1 MKKIVISVILLSFFV
16 QAEKSYNKKNIERS
30 YTTKKVGNK
39 LSFITEKKSKFYKNK
54 HSSKFFNGKKSSID
68 ENQTKLFRDHIGGN
82 ESKALGYWSEIDPL
96 QREFELFLDVYDNQQ
111 IPHPG
116 QVLGFNKSSGQITV
130 DAAAS
135 GSFLLDYLMGPGQFA
150 SNLGHVWDEESPFP
164 MVDIMFLNE
173 ETDSY
178 VFRPDSIGLII
189 WTEEAWYDT
198 TGELYPIELVADG
211 KNVLINAGDPISYPD
226 DFDMEED
233 STIQFLDHE
242 LMERRI
248 IHGITFSDTVEFIV
262 PDSSYLLAGQ
272 TLKVSGSLKHEK
284 IDLIPGQPIN
294 IVEFFDDFYLGGDY
308 FVLDILYDDLSED
321 DFEFFSNGIGNQ
333 YSSYE
338 VWEINGFDPY
348 GYPTYEYSIET
359 DTIPFYYTDFGD
371 HMDIRQVQTEDYWDE
386 ETQEYVEYSY
396 EETFKVGYR
405 FIDDI
410 TVEYGVTDE
419 FCYDEY
425 NQAYS
430 PYQCGDFISQFLP
443 VYGLNGVS
451 SLLLHERRT
460 YQKRED
466 LSYDYKEKNMES
478 NGFNA
483 KFPVDGTTIN
493 INSFNAWTDTLK
505 FIWDEADHLFSDN
518 GDITYYPEVTGDLSK
533 FFVLTGST
541 KETSWKFPYN
551 QIKSNMSEAG
561 INYAE
566 GTWSIRAEA
575 EVMMG
580 EGTSPALVGSDAI
593 VRGPVI
599 IDTELYFDGT
609 QDTVYITNVQN
620 FENNDFSLAFLITT
634 TQTESAGIL
643 LKSDGDGVWEEGE
656 FHLYIQDGYITFVG
670 FDNEYIKS
678 TIQINDGNSH
688 HVVITNEADD
698 QDSDGVLG
706 YTSEVK
712 VYIDGQDATSTSSNF
727 RNDTIEDAN
736 IADYPIMLGIAN
748 NSETFSNYE
757 GFLAN
762 LAIYNVALD
771 NATAKDISDGSISEA
786 DEQVL
791 QQYLTGFWY
800 FETITSVNG
809 TKKIMSIKNKN
820 AEHKLIIDATSLDI
834 ADNSAIPTEFKLH
847 ENYPNP
853 FNPSTNI
860 KFDIPENGLVSLIV
874 YDLMGHK
881 VAELVNTNMNSGFH
895 NVSWN
900 GTDNFGNTVSTG
912 VYIYQLKT
920 GNYSNTQKMLFI
932 K

>member
-1 MKKIVISVILLSFFV
+1 MKKIVICVILLSFFIN
-16 QAEKSYNKKNIERS
+16 AERS
-30 YTTKKVGNK
+30 YITKKVANK
-39 LSFITEKKSKFYKNK
+39 LSIVTEKKSKFYKDK
-54 HSSKFFNGKKSSID
+54 RSAKFFNGKKHSIN
-68 ENQTKLFRDHIGGN
+68 ENQGSLFRDHTGN
-82 ESKALGYWSEIDPL
+82 ESKALGYWSEVDPL

-111 IPHPG
+111 IPNPG
-116 QVLGFNKSSGQITV
+116 QVLGIDKSTGEITV
-130 DAAAS
+130 DAGAS
-135 GSFLLDYLMGPGQFA
+135 GSFLLQYLIGPGQFA
-150 SNLGHVWDEESPFP
+150 STAGHVIDEETSFPFID
-164 MVDIMFLNE
+164 MYFLNE

-178 VFRPDSIGLII
+178 VFRPDSIGISI
-189 WTEEAWYDT
+189 WTKEAWNDS
-198 TGELYPIELVADG
+198 TGEYYPIELIADG
-211 KNVLINAGDPISYPD
+211 KNVLINAGDPIPVEE

-242 LMERRI
+242 FMQRRI
-248 IHGITFSDTVEFIV
+248 IHGISFSDTVEFIV
-262 PDSSYLLAGQ
+262 PESSYLLSGQ

-284 IDLIPGQPIN
+284 IDLIPGQPID
-294 IVEFFDDFYLGGDY
+294 ITEFFEDFYLGSDY
-308 FVLDILYDDLSED
+308 LVLDILYDDLSED

-338 VWEINGFDPY
+338 VWDIVDYDQY
-348 GYPTYEYSIET
+348 GYPNFEYFYVT

-371 HMDIRQVQTEDYWDE
+371 HLDIRQVQTDSYWDE
-386 ETQEYVEYSY
+386 STQEYVEYSY

-405 FIDDI
+405 FIDDN
-410 TVEYGVTDE
+410 TVQYGVTDE
-419 FCYDEY
+419 FCFDEY
-425 NQAYS
+425 NQTYS
-430 PYQCGDFISQFLP
+430 PYQCGDLISQFLP

-451 SLLLHERRT
+451 SLLLNERRI
-460 YQKRED
+460 YKKEVD
-466 LSYDYKEKNMES
+466 LSYDYEDKNVDFS
-478 NGFNA
+478 GFNA

-505 FIWDEADHLFSDN
+505 FIWDKADHLF
-518 GDITYYPEVTGDLSK
+518 GDVQPDEVTYYPEVTGDLSK

-551 QIKSNMSEAG
+551 QIKSNMSDAG

-575 EVMMG
+575 EMMVG
-580 EGTSPALVGSDAI
+580 GTSPALIGSDAI
-593 VRGPVI
+593 VNGPVI
-599 IDTELYFDGT
+599 IDTELFFDGS
-609 QDTVYITNVQN
+609 QDTVFITNSQN
-620 FENNDFSLAFLITT
+620 FENDDFSLSFYITT

-643 LKSDGDGVWEEGE
+643 LKSDGDEVWEEGE
-656 FHLYIQDGYITFVG
+656 FHLYTENGYITFVG
-670 FDNEYIKS
+670 FDNEYIRS
-678 TIQINDGNSH
+678 TVQINDGNMH
-688 HVVITNEADD
+688 NVVITNLAAP
-698 QDSDGVLG
+698 QDIDGVLQ

-712 VYIDGQDATSTSSNF
+712 VYIDGQDVTSTSSNF
-727 RNDTIEDAN
+727 RNDSIEDAN
-736 IADYPIMLGIAN
+736 IINYPIMLGIAN
-748 NSETFSNYE
+748 NSETFTNFV

-762 LAIYNVALD
+762 LAIYKVPID
-771 NATAKDISDGSISEA
+771 NNTAKAISNNEIGAEDPGLRSNM
-786 DEQVL
+786 
-791 QQYLTGFWY
+791 TGFWY
-800 FETITSVNG
+800 FETITGNV
-809 TKKIMSIKNKN
+809 KKIVSIKNKN
-820 AEHKLIIDATSLDI
+820 TSQKLIIDATSLDI

-881 VAELVNTNMNSGFH
+881 VTELVNTNMNSGFH

>member
-1 MKKIVISVILLSFFV
+1 
-16 QAEKSYNKKNIERS
+16 
-30 YTTKKVGNK
+30 
-39 LSFITEKKSKFYKNK
+39 
-54 HSSKFFNGKKSSID
+54 
-68 ENQTKLFRDHIGGN
+68 
-82 ESKALGYWSEIDPL
+82 
-96 QREFELFLDVYDNQQ
+96 VYDNQQ

-116 QVLGFNKSSGQITV
+116 QVLGINKSLGQITV

-135 GSFLLDYLMGPGQFA
+135 GSFLLDYLVGDGQFA
-150 SNLGHVWDEESPFP
+150 TNSGHVSEESPFP
-164 MVDIMFLNE
+164 MVEIGFLNE

-198 TGELYPIELVADG
+198 TGELYPIVLVADG

-226 DFDMEED
+226 DFDMEVD

-262 PDSSYLLAGQ
+262 PDSSFLLAGQ

-294 IVEFFDDFYLGGDY
+294 IVEFFDDFFLGGDY

-348 GYPTYEYSIET
+348 GYPIYEYSIET

-405 FIDDI
+405 FIDDN
-410 TVEYGVTDE
+410 TVQYGVTDE

-466 LSYDYKEKNMES
+466 LSFDYEDKNFDSE
-478 NGFNA
+478 GFNA

-505 FIWDEADHLFSDN
+505 FIWDKADHLFNDLDSDV
-518 GDITYYPEVTGDLSK
+518 TYYPEVTGDLSK
-533 FFVLTGST
+533 FFFLTGST
-541 KETSWKFPYN
+541 KETAWKFPYN

-566 GTWSIRAEA
+566 GTWSVRAES
-575 EVMMG
+575 EIIV
-580 EGTSPALVGSDAI
+580 EGTSPALIGSDAI
-593 VRGPVI
+593 VNGPI
-599 IDTELYFDGT
+599 LFEEQLFFDGY
-609 QDTVYITNVQN
+609 QDTVFITNSQN
-620 FENNDFSLAFLITT
+620 FENDDFSLSFNIITA
-634 TQTESAGIL
+634 QTESAGIL

-656 FHLYIQDGYITFVG
+656 FHLYTENGYITFVG
-670 FDNEYIKS
+670 FDNEYIRS
-678 TIQINDGNSH
+678 TVQINDGNEH
-688 HVVITNEADD
+688 NVVITNLAAP
-698 QDSDGVLG
+698 QDIDGVLQ

-712 VYIDGQDATSTSSNF
+712 VFINGEDVTSTSSNF
-727 RNDTIEDAN
+727 RNDSIEDVN
-736 IADYPIMLGIAN
+736 IINYPIMLGIAN
-748 NSETFSNYE
+748 NSETFKNFE
-757 GFLAN
+757 GLLAN
-762 LAIYNVALD
+762 LAIYKVPID
-771 NATAKDISDGSISEA
+771 NNTAIAISNNEIGAEDPGLRSNM
-786 DEQVL
+786 
-791 QQYLTGFWY
+791 TGFWY
-800 FETITSVNG
+800 FETITDEV
-809 TKKIMSIKNKN
+809 KKTVSIKNKN
-820 AEHKLIIDATSLDI
+820 TSQKLIIDATSLDI

>member
-1 MKKIVISVILLSFFV
+1 MKKIIIFVILLSFFV
-16 QAEKSYNKKNIERS
+16 QAKKSYNKKNVERS
-30 YTTKKVGNK
+30 YITKKVGNK
-39 LSFITEKKSKFYKNK
+39 LSFIAEKKSKFYKNK
-54 HSSKFFNGKKSSID
+54 RSAKFFNGKKSSID
-68 ENQTKLFRDHIGGN
+68 ENQRSLFRDHTGN
-82 ESKALGYWSEIDPL
+82 ESKALGYWSEVDPL

-111 IPHPG
+111 IPNPG
-116 QVLGFNKSSGQITV
+116 QVLGIDKSSGQITV

-135 GSFLLDYLMGPGQFA
+135 GSFLLQYLIGPGQFA
-150 SNLGHVWDEESPFP
+150 STAGHVIDEESSFP
-164 MVDIMFLNE
+164 MVDIIFLNE

-189 WTEEAWYDT
+189 WTEEAMYDT
-198 TGELYPIELVADG
+198 TGEIYPIELVADG

-248 IHGITFSDTVEFIV
+248 IHGITFSDTVEFVV
-262 PDSSYLLAGQ
+262 PETSYLLAGQ
-272 TLKVSGSLKHEK
+272 TIKVSGSLKHEK
-284 IDLIPGQPIN
+284 IDLIPGQPID
-294 IVEFFDDFYLGGDY
+294 ITEFFEDFYLGSDY
-308 FVLDILYDDLSED
+308 LVLDILYDDLSVD

-333 YSSYE
+333 YSTYE
-338 VWEINGFDPY
+338 VWDIVDYDEY
-348 GYPTYEYSIET
+348 GYPIYEYYSVT

-371 HMDIRQVQTEDYWDE
+371 HLDIRQVQTDSYWDE
-386 ETQEYVEYSY
+386 NTQEYVEYSY

-405 FIDDI
+405 FIDDN
-410 TVEYGVTDE
+410 TVQYGVTDE

-425 NQAYS
+425 NQTYS
-430 PYQCGDFISQFLP
+430 PYQCGDLISQFLP

-460 YQKRED
+460 YEKREA
-466 LSYDYKEKNMES
+466 LSYDYEDKNREF

-505 FIWDEADHLFSDN
+505 FIWDKADHLFDN
-518 GDITYYPEVTGDLSK
+518 GGDDITYYPEVTGDLSK
-533 FFVLTGST
+533 FFLLTGST

-593 VRGPVI
+593 VRGPTIV
-599 IDTELYFDGT
+599 DTELYFDGS
-609 QDTVYITNVQN
+609 QDTVYISNVQN
-620 FENNDFSLAFLITT
+620 FENDDFSLAFLITT
-634 TQTESAGIL
+634 DQTESAGIL

-656 FHLYIQDGYITFVG
+656 FHLYTQDGYITFVG
-670 FDNEYIKS
+670 FDNEYIRS

-688 HVVITNEADD
+688 HVVITNVSNI
-698 QDSDGVLG
+698 QDSDGSLAL
-706 YTSEVK
+706 TSSVK
-712 VYIDGQDATSTSSNF
+712 VYIDGEDVTSTSSNF
-727 RNDTIEDAN
+727 RNDSIEDAN
-736 IADYPIMLGIAN
+736 ITDYPIKLGIAN
-748 NSETFSNYE
+748 NSETFTNFIGS
-757 GFLAN
+757 LAN
-762 LAIYNVALD
+762 LAIYNVGLD
-771 NATAKDISDGSISEA
+771 NATAKNISDGSISEA
-786 DEQVL
+786 DEQAL

-800 FETITSVNG
+800 FEKITSVNG

-820 AEHKLIIDATSLDI
+820 AENKLIIDATSLDI

-920 GNYSNTQKMLFI
+920 GSYSNTQKMLFI